1 MYVFYDTINKV
12 KKKQR
17 PNKVHNTYIT
27 YRIVQNN
34 ASHAVNIVKLI
45 KFCKQ
50 LSYMHVLRYKK
61 NEMSVETW
69 NLLVYKIDP
78 KFFVVASK
86 KTLNR

>member
-1 MYVFYDTINKV
+1 MNAPAYRSRRNICHLGFFSKPVMYVFYDTINKV

-61 NEMSVETW
+61 
-69 NLLVYKIDP
+69 K
-78 KFFVVASK
+78 
-86 KTLNR
+86 